1 MLESIGFRLIIL
13 LFYKGFSMIVQ
24 LKIDGKHYT
33 VDVDPKTPLLWVLRD
48 HLNMTGTKFGCGVS
62 ECGACT
68 VLKDG
73 EAIRSCSVPVSSVGE
88 AEIITIENETDL
100 TLKKVQQAWV
110 DEDVVQCGYCQP
122 GQIMNAVGL
131 LKSNPNP
138 KEKEIVAAMNGNI
151 CRCGT
156 YNRIKAAILKVG
168 QEA

>member
-1 MLESIGFRLIIL
+1 
-13 LFYKGFSMIVQ
+13 MIVQ

-88 AEIITIENETDL
+88 AKIITIENETDL